1 MDPIEKRELKR
12 QAWRRLSAQRRR
24 AGMLRGRV
32 VAISLICFAL
42 LWGIVFVQ
50 MATGNDPV
58 LSAKEK
64 TAGAG
69 RQGKSAHH
77 GARATHQAKAR
88 EEEATVEDEPV
99 TEAEPESE
107 FIEPEVEEIEAGP
120 EVEEEAVE
128 PVEEEPA
135 FEEVEPEFVEEEP
148 LVTSQS

>member
-32 VAISLICFAL
+32 VAISLVCFAL
-42 LWGIVFVQ
+42 LWGVVFVQ

-64 TAGAG
+64 TGRTTASAR
-69 RQGKSAHH
+69 RQGKSAHRDADAIH
-77 GARATHQAKAR
+77 KAKAR
-88 EEEATVEDEPV
+88 EEEATVEEEPV
-99 TEAEPESE
+99 TEAEPES
-107 FIEPEVEEIEAGP
+107 
-120 EVEEEAVE
+120 EEEAVE

>member
-12 QAWRRLSAQRRR
+12 QAWQRLAAQRRR
-24 AGMLRGRV
+24 AGLLRGRV
-32 VAISLICFAL
+32 VAISLVCFAL

-64 TAGAG
+64 TG
-69 RQGKSAHH
+69 RTT
-77 GARATHQAKAR
+77 ARATRRAHRHAPKAEVAGPR
-88 EEEATVEDEPV
+88 LEQVEAAPELEEEAVEP
-99 TEAEPESE
+99 
-107 FIEPEVEEIEAGP
+107 
-120 EVEEEAVE
+120 VEEEAVEPEFEEEVVE

>member
-12 QAWRRLSAQRRR
+12 QAWRRLAAQRRR
-24 AGMLRGRV
+24 AGHLRGRV

-64 TAGAG
+64 AG
-69 RQGKSAHH
+69 RTASAGTTGRHKGGGH
-77 GARATHQAKAR
+77 KAKAR
-88 EEEATVEDEPV
+88 EEEASEGEAV
-99 TEAEPESE
+99 TEAEPEAALIGPESE
-107 FIEPEVEEIEAGP
+107 EVEPEI
-120 EVEEEAVE
+120 EEEVVE

-135 FEEVEPEFVEEEP
+135 FEEVEPEIVEEEP

>member
-12 QAWRRLSAQRRR
+12 QAWRRLAAQRRR

-64 TAGAG
+64 TGRATAGAG
-69 RQGKSAHH
+69 RQGKSAHP
-77 GARATHQAKAR
+77 GARATNKTKAR
-88 EEEATVEDEPV
+88 EEGATVEDEPV

-107 FIEPEVEEIEAGP
+107 FIGPEVETVEPEADF
-120 EVEEEAVE
+120 EEEAVE
-128 PVEEEPA
+128 PVEEEP
-135 FEEVEPEFVEEEP
+135 